1 MPTILPIPSIAL
13 NSGKLVIYLTL
24 GFLEYFARDA
34 LSRGKQIIEL
44 LAYESSLEAI
54 FAYIL

>member
-1 MPTILPIPSIAL
+1 MPTILPSIAI

-24 GFLEYFARDA
+24 GFLEYLKCDA
-34 LSRGKQIIEL
+34 LSRGKQIIESRL
-44 LAYESSLEAI
+44 DAI

>member
-1 MPTILPIPSIAL
+1 MPTILPSIAI

-24 GFLEYFARDA
+24 GFLEYFTYDVS
-34 LSRGKQIIEL
+34 SRGKQIIEL
-44 LAYESSLEAI
+44 SAYESRLDAI